1 MKRILAATSA
11 LAFVISA
18 ALPAVADRAQDA
30 IWARQGLMNLNSFNL
45 GGLAAMAKGDVP
57 YDAEAATVYAKNL
70 NALSHLEILMLFP
83 VDTDNQAMPGKTR
96 ALKAL
101 WEDPAAVEAKVAD
114 WRKATEALAAE
125 AGNGLDSV
133 KAGLGALGK
142 TCNGCHESFRQP
154 N

>member
-11 LAFVISA
+11 LAFVLSA
-18 ALPAVADRAQDA
+18 ALPAIADRAEDA
-30 IWARQGLMNLNSFNL
+30 VMARQGLMNLNSFNL
-45 GGLAAMAKGDVP
+45 GGLAAMAKGEVP
-57 YDAEAATVYAKNL
+57 YDAAQATVFATNL
-70 NALSHLEILMLFP
+70 NQLSHLEILVLFP
-83 VDTDNQAMPGKTR
+83 IDTDNEAMPGKTR

-101 WEDPAAVEAKVAD
+101 WADPAAVEEKIAA
-114 WRKATEALAAE
+114 WRQATETLAAE
-125 AGNGLDSV
+125 AGGGLDSV